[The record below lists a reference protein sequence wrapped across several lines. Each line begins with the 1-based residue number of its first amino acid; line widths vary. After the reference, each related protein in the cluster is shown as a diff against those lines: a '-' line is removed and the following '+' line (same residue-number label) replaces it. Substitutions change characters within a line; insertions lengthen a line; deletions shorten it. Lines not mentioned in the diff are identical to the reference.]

1 MIDWLTQLNSTT
13 NPTSQRSHYI
23 YYYTLLTRC
32 LYKYTQCFSILFMF
46 VFITVLHA
54 LSISTVCTFVT
65 CDIKYQSINQ
75 SLHPFNGLFSR
86 TTWLSRHQKGK
97 TSLDLNKA
105 RNDGVLGCSGIRWT
119 MCKQSAPRFRQITTP
134 TPHHLIFTGRMLY
147 LTPDQQSQSTE
158 GSSIIVTQYLLQVV
172 NLRLLHPALAE
183 YCDEHVCLSV
193 CPFARISLKPYVQ
206 TSPNFV
212 CVCVCVTYGHDSIL
226 LH

>member
-1 MIDWLTQLNSTT
+1 MFFYPFYVRFYHCSACTVYFHCLHVRSLHVTLNI
-13 NPTSQRSHYI
+13 N
-23 YYYTLLTRC
+23 
-32 LYKYTQCFSILFMF
+32 
-46 VFITVLHA
+46 
-54 LSISTVCTFVT
+54 
-65 CDIKYQSINQ
+65 QSINQ

-158 GSSIIVTQYLLQVV
+158 SSSIIVTQYLLQVV

-212 CVCVCVTYGHDSIL
+212 CVSALPMAMTRSSSINTAISNVGISNL
-226 LH
+226 VDDVM

>member
-1 MIDWLTQLNSTT
+1 MFFYPFYVRFYHCSACTVYFHCLHVRSLHVTLNI
-13 NPTSQRSHYI
+13 N
-23 YYYTLLTRC
+23 
-32 LYKYTQCFSILFMF
+32 
-46 VFITVLHA
+46 
-54 LSISTVCTFVT
+54 
-65 CDIKYQSINQ
+65 QSINQ

-212 CVCVCVTYGHDSIL
+212 CVSALPMAMTRSSSINTAISNVGISNL
-226 LH
+226 VDDVM